1 MEFCRKCGTALASGA
16 KFCTKCGTPVASPE
30 TGFVPPTDLPMSSA
44 SYRPAYAEP
53 SVPSSTAAPAGG
65 TQVPVPPLPGARTWE
80 QGQTTSV
87 IPPVAKKRRSKGFII
102 GVSVA
107 VIAVVAAIAIAL
119 WWFLGVG
126 PTRLD
131 GRYMV
136 SADGDTIILDVKDG
150 SFTVN
155 STALAQYPGGGSAAT
170 GKVGDG
176 KVDGDSV
183 RYPLSDLSIN
193 MDGQMVTLAEAM
205 NVDDSELG
213 SALADAV
220 TVTLT
225 VPRGVADGNVVGEWG
240 LSISFLTMS
249 YGIDMTVSDGG
260 VLSVVMNEPG
270 DDPQT
275 LTGTWSDLGGGSYA
289 VNINGAPFTFT
300 APR

>member
-136 SADGDTIILDVKDG
+136 STNDGTIILDVKDG

-155 STALAQYPGGGSAAT
+155 SNAHAPVT

-193 MDGQMVTLAEAM
+193 MGGQMVPLAEAM

-220 TVTLT
+220 MVTLT

-270 DDPQT
+270 YDPQT

-300 APR
+300 TPR